1 MVRKTFNDYADRYD
15 AWYETEAGKTTFA
28 MEVDC
33 LKPFLHRYSHPYLE
47 IGVGSGRFAQ
57 ALGVEY
63 GLDPAPAMLRIA
75 ATRGIKVV
83 EGYGEKLPFH
93 DIFFGGL
100 LVVFTLEA
108 AEEPEKVLREAWRVL
123 LPQGGLVLGL
133 LLKGSP
139 WAEFYEAKAKGG
151 RSIYSRVRFFSKRE
165 VESML
170 RKAGFSIVQYQS
182 TLFQPP
188 GQSIYQHEISIFG
201 YFKSAGFVA
210 INCCRNEI

>member
-75 ATRGIKVV
+75 ATRGIKVIG
-83 EGYGEKLPFH
+83 GYGEKLPFH
-93 DIFFGGL
+93 DIFFGGVL
-100 LVVFTLEA
+100 IVFALEA
-108 AEEPEKVLREAWRVL
+108 VDEPDKVLREAWRVL
-123 LPQGGLVLGL
+123 SPQGGLVMGL

-139 WAEFYEAKAKGG
+139 WVEFYEAKAKGG
-151 RSIYSRVRFFSKRE
+151 RSIYSRVRFFSKRGI
-165 VESML
+165 ESIL
-170 RKAGFSIVQYQS
+170 QKAGFNIVQYQS

-188 GQSIYQHEISIFG
+188 GQITYQHETSVSG

-210 INCCRNEI
+210 INCYKNKI